1 MNLKEIRH
9 ENHMNEVNEGSGYFI
24 VLQFEA
30 RLLLENKTY
39 HKNVISLQIIKR
51 IGGITSSIA
60 SLIPAGNYMFKVNN
74 RNTGISCENVQS

>member
-9 ENHMNEVNEGSGYFI
+9 ENHMNEINEGSGYFI

-51 IGGITSSIA
+51 IGGNHIFNSVTHTSRQ
-60 SLIPAGNYMFKVNN
+60 LH
-74 RNTGISCENVQS
+74 VQS